1 MFMEGGGHA
10 LNLQG
15 EELMLQFKSAG
26 HLLAGI
32 PFCSGK
38 SIFCSIQV
46 FILLDETDCILEDNL
61 LYSRSS
67 DLNVSLI

>member
-26 HLLAGI
+26 HLQAGI

-38 SIFCSIQV
+38 SIFYSIQV

-67 DLNVSLI
+67 DLKG